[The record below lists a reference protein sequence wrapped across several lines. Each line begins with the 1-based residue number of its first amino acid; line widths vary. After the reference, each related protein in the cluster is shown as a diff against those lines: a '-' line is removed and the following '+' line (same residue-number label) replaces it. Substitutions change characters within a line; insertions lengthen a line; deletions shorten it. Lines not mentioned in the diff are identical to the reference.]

1 MKKRRIVLTTAALLI
16 VIGAMAAYG
25 VWRVI
30 SNAPDE
36 VSLDAA
42 VASLETSEV
51 VGQDLSTEGT
61 WIIDSD
67 SGSFTFEEASGSFVG
82 FRIKEELA
90 RIGKITAVGRTGEV
104 DGELIIGAG
113 ELQSVS
119 VSADLSTL
127 ITNDSRRDR
136 AARNA
141 LNVSENPIASFSM
154 DKPVALSATDGSAV
168 SLKVKGEL
176 LINGIGRE
184 AEFDLQAQLVG
195 ETVVVVGS
203 TEVVFADYDVEV
215 PSAVIVVSAED
226 HGVVEFQLLFVR
238 P

>member
-104 DGELIIGAG
+104 EGELRIGAG

>member
-1 MKKRRIVLTTAALLI
+1 MKKRRIVLTTAALVI

-61 WIIDSD
+61 WVIDSD

-104 DGELIIGAG
+104 DGELRIGAG

-127 ITNDSRRDR
+127 ITKDSRRDR

>member
-1 MKKRRIVLTTAALLI
+1 MKKRRIVLTTAALVI

-51 VGQDLSTEGT
+51 VGQELSTEGT
-61 WIIDSD
+61 WVIDSD
-67 SGSFTFEEASGSFVG
+67 AGSFTFEEASGSFVG
-82 FRIKEELA
+82 FRIIEELA

-104 DGELIIGAG
+104 DGELRIGAG

>member
-1 MKKRRIVLTTAALLI
+1 MKKRRIVLTTAALVI

-61 WIIDSD
+61 WVIDSD

-104 DGELIIGAG
+104 DGELRIGAG

-195 ETVVVVGS
+195 
-203 TEVVFADYDVEV
+203 
-215 PSAVIVVSAED
+215 
-226 HGVVEFQLLFVR
+226 
-238 P
+238 

>member
-1 MKKRRIVLTTAALLI
+1 MKKRRIVLTTAALVI

-61 WIIDSD
+61 WVIDSD

-104 DGELIIGAG
+104 DGELRIGAG

-215 PSAVIVVSAED
+215 PSAVIVVAAED

>member
-1 MKKRRIVLTTAALLI
+1 M
-16 VIGAMAAYG
+16 
-25 VWRVI
+25 
-30 SNAPDE
+30 
-36 VSLDAA
+36 SLDAA

-154 DKPVALSATDGSAV
+154 DKPVALSASDGSAV

>member
-1 MKKRRIVLTTAALLI
+1 MKTRRIVLTTAALVI

-61 WIIDSD
+61 WVIDSD

-104 DGELIIGAG
+104 DGELRIGAG

-203 TEVVFADYDVEV
+203 TEVVFADYDV
-215 PSAVIVVSAED
+215 IVVAAED
-226 HGVVEFQLLFVR
+226 HGVVEFQ
-238 P
+238 

>member
-1 MKKRRIVLTTAALLI
+1 MKKRRIVLTTAALVI

-61 WIIDSD
+61 WVIDSD

-104 DGELIIGAG
+104 DGELRIGAG

-168 SLKVKGEL
+168 SLKVKGVL

>member
-1 MKKRRIVLTTAALLI
+1 
-16 VIGAMAAYG
+16 MAAYG

-104 DGELIIGAG
+104 DGELRIGAG

>member
-1 MKKRRIVLTTAALLI
+1 MKKRRIVLTTAALVI

-61 WIIDSD
+61 WVIDSD

-104 DGELIIGAG
+104 DGELRIGAG

>member
-1 MKKRRIVLTTAALLI
+1 MKKRRIVLTTAALVI

-42 VASLETSEV
+42 VASLETSDV

-61 WIIDSD
+61 WVIDPD

-104 DGELIIGAG
+104 DGELRIGAG

>member
-141 LNVSENPIASFSM
+141 LNVSENPIASFAM

>member
-1 MKKRRIVLTTAALLI
+1 MKKRRIVLTTAALVI

-42 VASLETSEV
+42 VASLETSEG

-61 WIIDSD
+61 WVIDSD

-104 DGELIIGAG
+104 DGELRIGAG

-141 LNVSENPIASFSM
+141 LNVSEHPIASFSM

>member
-203 TEVVFADYDVEV
+203 TEGVFADYDVEV

>member
-1 MKKRRIVLTTAALLI
+1 MKKRRIVLTTAALVI

-61 WIIDSD
+61 WVIDSD

-226 HGVVEFQLLFVR
+226 HGVIEFQLLFVR

>member
-1 MKKRRIVLTTAALLI
+1 MKKRRIVLTTAALVI

-61 WIIDSD
+61 WVIDSD

-104 DGELIIGAG
+104 DGELRIGAG

-141 LNVSENPIASFSM
+141 LNVSENPFASFSM

>member
-1 MKKRRIVLTTAALLI
+1 LKKRRIVLTTAALLI

-104 DGELIIGAG
+104 DGELRIGAG

>member
-1 MKKRRIVLTTAALLI
+1 
-16 VIGAMAAYG
+16 MAAYG

-61 WIIDSD
+61 WVIDSD
-67 SGSFTFEEASGSFVG
+67 SGSFTFEDASGSFVG

-104 DGELIIGAG
+104 DGELRIGAG

>member
-1 MKKRRIVLTTAALLI
+1 
-16 VIGAMAAYG
+16 MAAYG

-61 WIIDSD
+61 WVIDSD

-104 DGELIIGAG
+104 DGELRIGAG

-168 SLKVKGEL
+168 SLKVRGEL

>member
-1 MKKRRIVLTTAALLI
+1 
-16 VIGAMAAYG
+16 MAAYG

-51 VGQDLSTEGT
+51 VSQDLSTEGT
-61 WIIDSD
+61 WVIDSD

-104 DGELIIGAG
+104 DGELRIGAG

>member
-30 SNAPDE
+30 SNAPVE

-104 DGELIIGAG
+104 DGELRIGAG

-154 DKPVALSATDGSAV
+154 NKPVALSATDGSAV

-184 AEFDLQAQLVG
+184 GEFDLQAQLVG
-195 ETVVVVGS
+195 ETVVGS

>member
-1 MKKRRIVLTTAALLI
+1 MKKRRIVLTTAALVI

-61 WIIDSD
+61 WVIDSD

-104 DGELIIGAG
+104 DGELRIGEG

-195 ETVVVVGS
+195 ETIVVVGS

>member
-1 MKKRRIVLTTAALLI
+1 MKKRRIVLTTAALVI

-51 VGQDLSTEGT
+51 VGQDSSTEGT

-104 DGELIIGAG
+104 DGELRIGAG

-176 LINGIGRE
+176 FINGIGRE

>member
-1 MKKRRIVLTTAALLI
+1 MKKRRIVLTTAALVI

-61 WIIDSD
+61 WVIDSD

-104 DGELIIGAG
+104 DGELRIGAG

-176 LINGIGRE
+176 RINGIGRE
-184 AEFDLQAQLVG
+184 AEVDLQAQLVG

>member
-61 WIIDSD
+61 WVIDSD

-119 VSADLSTL
+119 VCADLSTL

>member
-1 MKKRRIVLTTAALLI
+1 MKKRRIVLTTAALVI

-61 WIIDSD
+61 WVIDSD

-104 DGELIIGAG
+104 DGELRIGAG

-195 ETVVVVGS
+195 ETVVEVGS

>member
-1 MKKRRIVLTTAALLI
+1 MKKRRIVLTTAALVI

-42 VASLETSEV
+42 VASLETSEG

-61 WIIDSD
+61 WVIDSD

-104 DGELIIGAG
+104 DGELRIGAG

>member
-1 MKKRRIVLTTAALLI
+1 MKKRRIVLTTAALVI

-61 WIIDSD
+61 WVIDSD

-104 DGELIIGAG
+104 DGELRVGAG

>member
-1 MKKRRIVLTTAALLI
+1 MKKRRIVLTTAALVI

-61 WIIDSD
+61 WVIDSD

-104 DGELIIGAG
+104 DGELRIGAG

-168 SLKVKGEL
+168 SLKVRGEL

>member
-1 MKKRRIVLTTAALLI
+1 M
-16 VIGAMAAYG
+16 
-25 VWRVI
+25 
-30 SNAPDE
+30 
-36 VSLDAA
+36 SLDAA

-61 WIIDSD
+61 RVIDSD

-104 DGELIIGAG
+104 DGELRIGAG
-113 ELQSVS
+113 VLQSVS

>member
-61 WIIDSD
+61 WVIDSD

-104 DGELIIGAG
+104 EGELRIGAG

>member
-104 DGELIIGAG
+104 DGELRIGAG

>member
-1 MKKRRIVLTTAALLI
+1 
-16 VIGAMAAYG
+16 MAAYG

-61 WIIDSD
+61 WVIDSD

-90 RIGKITAVGRTGEV
+90 RIGKITDVGRTGEV
-104 DGELIIGAG
+104 DGELRIGAG
-113 ELQSVS
+113 DLQSVS

>member
-1 MKKRRIVLTTAALLI
+1 MKKRRIVLTTAALVI

-61 WIIDSD
+61 WVIDSD

-104 DGELIIGAG
+104 DGELRIGAG

-119 VSADLSTL
+119 VSADLSTF

>member
-1 MKKRRIVLTTAALLI
+1 
-16 VIGAMAAYG
+16 MAAYG

-61 WIIDSD
+61 WVIDSD